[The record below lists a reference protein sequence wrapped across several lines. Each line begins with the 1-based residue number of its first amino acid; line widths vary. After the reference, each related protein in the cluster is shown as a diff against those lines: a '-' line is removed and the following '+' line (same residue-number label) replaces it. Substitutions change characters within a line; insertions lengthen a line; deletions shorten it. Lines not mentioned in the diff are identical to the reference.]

1 MHLCI
6 NKRMKMKKK
15 ELENKREL
23 AKMLYLGGAETTDI
37 AEKVSVSR
45 QSVSAW
51 ISKGGWKQLRAAQ
64 NITRPELVN
73 KILLTINKLIENVNE
88 SDDPAAVGG
97 LADKLSKLSVVIEKL
112 DKKANVVQAV
122 DVFMAFSKW
131 VEYQSQFD
139 PEVSLQFVKTLNR
152 LQNAYLLERVD
163 QKN

>member
-1 MHLCI
+1 MS
-6 NKRMKMKKK
+6 KK

-23 AKMLYLGGAETTDI
+23 ARMLYMNGSDATEI
-37 AEKVSVSR
+37 ADKVAVSR

-51 ISKGGWKQLRAAQ
+51 ISKGGWKQLRAAH

-73 KILLTINKLIENVNE
+73 KLLLAINNLIENVNE
-88 SDDPAAVGG
+88 SNDPAAVGG

-112 DKKANVVQAV
+112 DKKANIVQAV

-131 VEYQSQFD
+131 VEYQAQFD
-139 PEVSLQFVKTLNR
+139 PEVSIQFVKTLNR

-163 QKN
+163 KKD

>member
-1 MHLCI
+1 MS
-6 NKRMKMKKK
+6 KK

-23 AKMLYLGGAETTDI
+23 ARMLYMNGSDATEITD
-37 AEKVSVSR
+37 KVAVSR

-51 ISKGGWKQLRAAQ
+51 ISKGGWKQLRAAH

-73 KILLTINKLIENVNE
+73 KLLLAINNLIENVNE

-112 DKKANVVQAV
+112 DKKANVVQAI

-131 VEYQSQFD
+131 SPSARRRRRTPAPRPRPGRDSPRHSF
-139 PEVSLQFVKTLNR
+139 R
-152 LQNAYLLERVD
+152 RRRR
-163 QKN
+163 